1 MSLQDIIIAHQSGQN
16 KKADIPVSFNENDTM
31 SDVTDSTFK
40 NTYQVLQANRYEE
53 PGDLKTMQVQIFD
66 VLFDNEVCSLVYMQD
81 LT

>member
-1 MSLQDIIIAHQSGQN
+1 M
-16 KKADIPVSFNENDTM
+16 SFNENDTM

-40 NTYQVLQANRYEE
+40 KTYQVLQANRYEE

-81 LT
+81 LTQHALS